1 MKARIRKWMNELID
15 ILRSYTPT
23 ETQVYTGVWGGSMGP
38 LLGAFLGWSEEFFF
52 LILLMILDFI
62 TGMLAAV
69 INPNSGL
76 SSSRGSRGL
85 VKKGIMLCVIAAFHG
100 CGIIFHIPN
109 LEIVVIYAYIAN
121 ELISLLENARNAGV
135 DIPAGLD
142 KLLLKSIEE
151 KKKKL

>member
-1 MKARIRKWMNELID
+1 MNELIM
-15 ILRSYTPT
+15 LLKGYTPT
-23 ETQVYTGVWGGSMGP
+23 ETQVYTGIWGGSMGP
-38 LLGAFLGWSEEFFF
+38 ILGYFLGWSEEFFF
-52 LILLMILDFI
+52 LLLLMILDCI
-62 TGMLAAV
+62 TGVLAAY

-76 SSSRGSRGL
+76 SSSKGARGL
-85 VKKGIMLCVIAAFHG
+85 LKKGIMLCVIAAFHG
-100 CGIIFHIPN
+100 CGLIFHVPN